1 MGCVSPAVVVKAKR
15 GRRRYLQLRTEPVL
29 GRRKLERLLAGLL
42 TDFRVIRCAEGEA
55 VIRVPHTGAMAA
67 RKALNGNLGPGITG
81 ETLATSGTLKG
92 LQRRLAGRK

>member
-15 GRRRYLQLRTEPVL
+15 GRRRYIQLRTEPVL
-29 GRRKLERLLAGLL
+29 GRRKLEKLLASHLL
-42 TDFRVIRCAEGEA
+42 DFRIIRCAEGEA
-55 VIRVPHTGAMAA
+55 VVRVPHTGAIAA
-67 RKALNGNLGPGITG
+67 RKALNGNLGAGITS

>member
-42 TDFRVIRCAEGEA
+42 ADFRVIRCAEGEA

-67 RKALNGNLGPGITG
+67 RKALNGNLGAGITG

>member
-15 GRRRYLQLRTEPVL
+15 GRRRYLQLRTEPAL

-42 TDFRVIRCAEGEA
+42 AAFRVIRCAEGEA
-55 VIRVPHTGAMAA
+55 VVRVPHVGAMAA
-67 RKALNGNLGPGITG
+67 RKALNGNLGAGIIC

>member
-42 TDFRVIRCAEGEA
+42 VDFRVIRCAEGEA
-55 VIRVPHTGAMAA
+55 VIRVPHAGAMAA
-67 RKALNGNLGPGITG
+67 RKALNGNLGAGITG

>member
-15 GRRRYLQLRTEPVL
+15 GRRRYLQLRTEPAL
-29 GRRKLERLLAGLL
+29 GRRKLERLLTGLL
-42 TDFRVIRCAEGEA
+42 ADFRFIRCAEGEA
-55 VIRVPHTGAMAA
+55 VVRVPHAGAMAA
-67 RKALNGNLGPGITG
+67 RKALNGNLGAGIIC

>member
-29 GRRKLERLLAGLL
+29 GRRKLERLLADLL
-42 TDFRVIRCAEGEA
+42 ADFRVIRCAEGEA
-55 VIRVPHTGAMAA
+55 VVRVPHAGAMAA
-67 RKALNGNLGPGITG
+67 RKALNGNLGAGIIC

>member
-29 GRRKLERLLAGLL
+29 GRRKLERLLTGLL
-42 TDFRVIRCAEGEA
+42 ADFRVIRCAEGEA
-55 VIRVPHTGAMAA
+55 VVRVPHAGAMAA
-67 RKALNGNLGPGITG
+67 RKALNGNLGAGIIC
-81 ETLATSGTLKG
+81 ETLAMSGTLKG

>member
-1 MGCVSPAVVVKAKR
+1 MGCVSPSVVVKAKR

-29 GRRKLERLLAGLL
+29 GRRKLERLLAGHLAV
-42 TDFRVIRCAEGEA
+42 FRVIHCAEGEA
-55 VIRVPHTGAMAA
+55 VVRVPHTGAIAA
-67 RKALNGNLGPGITG
+67 RKALNGNLGAGITS